1 MLHIKKIPL
10 LLIIILSQMCL
21 YSQTRTTFTPL
32 SVGEHWSRRGVR
44 EDGDRSRWY
53 YRPDRF
59 EYMQMETDGSTEL
72 QIRGVLTQKAT
83 SVDITL
89 RINNAEQRHTLGVL
103 RNDDNFYYIEPLNL
117 TLPPRTQYIYIRTR
131 NPHAYFRA
139 YRTNHRQMRPR
150 LINMTPIAHWQSHY
164 LTSPA
169 TNSLYYSGNSE
180 HPLIYRADTDGSIH
194 FFIRAIRD
202 GRKAVTVDIYKNDTL
217 IQTSILP
224 NRTSS
229 DYMIGDKRVTTGM
242 RIELL
247 DIKRGD
253 RVKILSRTE
262 HEIITRFFLTTREV
276 F

>member
-1 MLHIKKIPL
+1 
-10 LLIIILSQMCL
+10 
-21 YSQTRTTFTPL
+21 
-32 SVGEHWSRRGVR
+32 
-44 EDGDRSRWY
+44 
-53 YRPDRF
+53 
-59 EYMQMETDGSTEL
+59 
-72 QIRGVLTQKAT
+72 
-83 SVDITL
+83 
-89 RINNAEQRHTLGVL
+89 
-103 RNDDNFYYIEPLNL
+103 
-117 TLPPRTQYIYIRTR
+117 
-131 NPHAYFRA
+131 
-139 YRTNHRQMRPR
+139 
-150 LINMTPIAHWQSHY
+150 MTPIAHWQSHY